1 MIDLK
6 GKVALITGATGGIGN
21 AIVRTFHAAGA
32 TVVISGTR
40 ESVLQEIAS
49 ELKER
54 VIVKAANLANSSE
67 VIELYKS
74 AEELA
79 GQVDILVCNAGIT
92 KDNLVL
98 RMSEDE
104 WDNIINVNLKSAF
117 LLNREALKAMSKRR
131 YGRIINISSV
141 VGVTGNFGQANY
153 VASKAGLIGLTKT
166 IALEGAT
173 RGITANCV
181 APGFIVSPMTNKLN
195 ESIQEK
201 ILTKIPMNHQG
212 NPEDI
217 AYSCLFLAD
226 EKAKYITGHTL
237 HVNGGMY
244 MM

>member
-1 MIDLK
+1 MFDLK
-6 GKVALITGATGGIGN
+6 GKVALITGATGGIGR
-21 AIVRTFHAAGA
+21 AMASKFHASGA
-32 TVVISGTR
+32 TVIISGTR
-40 ESVLQEIAS
+40 ESVLQEIAH
-49 ELKER
+49 ELKDR
-54 VIVKAANLANSSE
+54 VIVKAANLANSAEVVNLFKSSE
-67 VIELYKS
+67 
-74 AEELA
+74 EEA

-98 RMSEDE
+98 RMSEEE
-104 WDNIINVNLKSAF
+104 WDSIINVNLKSAF

-173 RGITANCV
+173 RGITANCI

-201 ILTKIPMNHQG
+201 ILTKIPMNRQG
-212 NPEDI
+212 EPDDVAN
-217 AYSCLFLAD
+217 SCLFLAS
-226 EKAKYITGHTL
+226 ESASYITGHTL

>member
-1 MIDLK
+1 MFDLK
-6 GKVALITGATGGIGN
+6 GKVALITGATGGIGH
-21 AIVRTFHAAGA
+21 AMVKKFHASGA

-40 ESVLQEIAS
+40 ENVLQEIAH
-49 ELKER
+49 ELKDR
-54 VIVKAANLANSSE
+54 VIVKAANLANSDE
-67 VIELYKS
+67 VVNLYKF
-74 AEELA
+74 AEEAA

-104 WDNIINVNLKSAF
+104 WDSIINVNLKSAF

-131 YGRIINISSV
+131 YGRIINITSI

-173 RGITANCV
+173 RGITANCI
-181 APGFIVSPMTNKLN
+181 APGFIASPMTNKLN
-195 ESIQEK
+195 EAIQEK
-201 ILTKIPMNHQG
+201 ILTKIPMNRQG
-212 NPEDI
+212 EPDDVAN
-217 AYSCLFLAD
+217 SCLFLAS
-226 EKAKYITGHTL
+226 ESASYITGHTL